1 MPSRP
6 HMRVGCHVPTYSAVR
21 LQPPRLAPAVPP
33 PAPRVTRH
41 ASASSRADRS
51 PARRTAVRTAYPP
64 PVPVP
69 VRYTTKGESGVE
81 IRNATAVC
89 GRSGRGLS
97 RLFQRGRLVG
107 IADEAWACTGVHVSR
122 LAAHLVSVPTC
133 ARALLAPFP
142 FSLLPPAPL
151 ALQRLQNNPAT
162 RHLGSRVRS
171 AGAPVALA
179 RFLLALVRSASDSVV
194 RCVIRSLLSSRVPC
208 SAEHCPCARQACS
221 RLFALR
227 RLLHH
232 PLTLM
237 YLLTGRFGRFIQ
249 SLLHQRKYVK
259 AAWIPGR
266 RVM

>member
-1 MPSRP
+1 M
-6 HMRVGCHVPTYSAVR
+6 
-21 LQPPRLAPAVPP
+21 
-33 PAPRVTRH
+33 
-41 ASASSRADRS
+41 
-51 PARRTAVRTAYPP
+51 
-64 PVPVP
+64 
-69 VRYTTKGESGVE
+69 E

-107 IADEAWACTGVHVSR
+107 IADVAWACTGVHVSR

-142 FSLLPPAPL
+142 FSLLPP
-151 ALQRLQNNPAT
+151 LQQLQNNPAT

>member
-1 MPSRP
+1 MHRCAREPAGGASRE
-6 HMRVGCHVPTYSAVR
+6 
-21 LQPPRLAPAVPP
+21 
-33 PAPRVTRH
+33 
-41 ASASSRADRS
+41 RADVRPCFACPVPLFS
-51 PARRTAVRTAYPP
+51 PATGTAGAAA
-64 PVPVP
+64 
-69 VRYTTKGESGVE
+69 
-81 IRNATAVC
+81 ATEQSRDATPREPRPFC
-89 GRSGRGLS
+89 GG
-97 RLFQRGRLVG
+97 
-107 IADEAWACTGVHVSR
+107 T
-122 LAAHLVSVPTC
+122 
-133 ARALLAPFP
+133 
-142 FSLLPPAPL
+142 
-151 ALQRLQNNPAT
+151 
-162 RHLGSRVRS
+162 
-171 AGAPVALA
+171 APVALA

-259 AAWIPGR
+259 GAWIPGR

>member
-1 MPSRP
+1 
-6 HMRVGCHVPTYSAVR
+6 
-21 LQPPRLAPAVPP
+21 
-33 PAPRVTRH
+33 
-41 ASASSRADRS
+41 
-51 PARRTAVRTAYPP
+51 
-64 PVPVP
+64 
-69 VRYTTKGESGVE
+69 VE

-97 RLFQRGRLVG
+97 SRLFQRGRLVR
-107 IADEAWACTGVHVSR
+107 IADVAWACTGVHVSR

-142 FSLLPPAPL
+142 FSLLPP
-151 ALQRLQNNPAT
+151 LQQLQNNPAT

-237 YLLTGRFGRFIQ
+237 YVLTGRFERFTHSSVFTSSTKICK
-249 SLLHQRKYVK
+249 SRMDTRTESDVAVGPLH
-259 AAWIPGR
+259 
-266 RVM
+266 